1 MVASARAR
9 CAIRGHM
16 WGDAPYFIQKGP
28 NPWGLKEVWVTNEEC
43 ARPGCERTR
52 RIKCIPLTY
61 QLLTTA
67 YGGKIDRRPGVTRE
81 ELRREVIEEQ
91 DR

>member
-9 CAIRGHM
+9 CAINGHM
-16 WGDAPYFIQKGP
+16 WPDEPYFIMRGK
-28 NPWGLKEVWVTNEEC
+28 NVWGLKEVWETNQSC

-52 RIKCIPLTY
+52 RIRCIPFTF
-61 QLLTTA
+61 QLLTTS
-67 YGGKIDRRPGVTRE
+67 YGGRLEKIGRVTRE

-91 DR
+91 